1 MLESVKDDSPTHEFQ
16 LKEEKKDVGQKM
28 VANISSAADSMVR
41 EDDLSDR
48 FCYDEQKVVREMPA
62 DIVVASP
69 RL

>member
-1 MLESVKDDSPTHEFQ
+1 M
-16 LKEEKKDVGQKM
+16 KEEKKDVGQKM
-28 VANISSAADSMVR
+28 VANLSSAADSMVK

-48 FCYDEQKVVREMPA
+48 FCFDEQQVVGEMPA